1 MSKQSAESLDF
12 DEEARKLWDRLNI
25 DPNTTSS
32 GQWNPLDPIWR
43 HPTGGGTIYVG
54 NQTAAANQDLLAAH
68 GITHVVN
75 CTIGASQIPN
85 FFEKTGQIRYYRFS
99 ISHWQMYT
107 DDSDQSIDAFTKDLF
122 GFIEQAVASGESVM
136 VHCLAG
142 AHRAGTTGCAC
153 LIYFADMDVRTAIR
167 SAKKCRSIID
177 PIGSLPDF
185 LVRLQRAKEAGALAG
200 K

>member
-1 MSKQSAESLDF
+1 MDF
-12 DEEARKLWDRLNI
+12 DDEARKLWERLNI
-25 DPNTTSS
+25 DPSTKSS

-43 HPTGGGTIYVG
+43 HPEGGGTIYVG
-54 NQTAAANQDLLAAH
+54 NQTAASNLELLTSR
-68 GITHVVN
+68 GITRVVN

-85 FFEKTGQIRYYRFS
+85 FFEKSGEIQYYRFS
-99 ISHWQMYT
+99 ISHWQMYVN
-107 DDSDQSIDAFTKDLF
+107 DSDSSVADFSKDLF
-122 GFIEQAVASGESVM
+122 SFIEQGVAAGESVM

-167 SAKKCRSIID
+167 SAKRCRSIID

-185 LVRLQRAKEAGALAG
+185 LVRLQRAKEAGAFA
-200 K
+200 